1 MKKKATE
8 AKRQEMKRAMTM
20 RQHAF
25 KYSLAE
31 KRKSLNMADMD
42 TKLQMFI
49 ENIQEGEEEHIDEE
63 SKFRNRKGSE
73 RTVKESS
80 KMSMAPNSV
89 ESKNFIK
96 NKFLINRGIV
106 QDQKRLSKSTAFVQT
121 ARKDSLLTKS
131 SLAANQTARAGFG
144 VAEP

>member
-1 MKKKATE
+1 
-8 AKRQEMKRAMTM
+8 MTM

-25 KYSLAE
+25 KNYMVE
-31 KRKSLNMADMD
+31 KRKSLNEADMD
-42 TKLQMFI
+42 TKLLMYV
-49 ENIQEGEEEHIDEE
+49 EKIQDGDVEHIDEE
-63 SKFRNRKGSE
+63 TKFRKLIGSE
-73 RTVKESS
+73 QTCKDSS

-106 QDQKRLSKSTAFVQT
+106 LDQKRISKSTALAQT
-121 ARKDSLLTKS
+121 AHKSSLLTKS
-131 SLAANQTARAGFG
+131 SMAANKTARAGFG